1 VKKLLFLVFLTSNA
15 LSFANE
21 PTFDYILLQSGASLQ
36 GQVTKIGK
44 KRFKIRID
52 NKNHFVDNKDVL
64 GVVFDQQLTEKEKQD
79 LGYLD
84 GKRFAKNQTGNF
96 LFGTVSLIT
105 LGFPI
110 AIIYVT
116 SKQAPHSNGI
126 TDKNQLIIDDEH
138 YLKGYKRGAKAKST
152 LKAIKGGLV
161 GSGVLFLIAAYGLSL
176 VP

>member
-1 VKKLLFLVFLTSNA
+1 MKKLLFLVFVLSCS

-21 PTFDYILLQSGASLQ
+21 STFDYIFLQSGASLQ
-36 GQVTKIGK
+36 GQVIKIGK
-44 KRFKIRID
+44 NRFKIRID

-64 GVVFDQQLTEKEKQD
+64 GVVFDQQLTDKEKQD

-126 TDKNQLIIDDEH
+126 TEKNELIIDDEH
-138 YLKGYKRGAKAKST
+138 YSIFKMTRKERREKLK
-152 LKAIKGGLV
+152 
-161 GSGVLFLIAAYGLSL
+161 LSIQSPEIDWSIYD
-176 VP
+176 VPTIERNYN